1 MESGDGIVIFLI
13 LIALAAWIYM
23 MARNWVRDKVGHVIP
38 DIPVDDEI
46 PEDEAVG
53 LLEAA
58 GYEILSGKKRIPI
71 HVLLNDEPLQ
81 SRLFIDY
88 FVQMEDEVYIVK
100 LAKERKPLELTGSG
114 IRDALLCYQLAYP
127 QAAGILYVDLAQRK
141 INKIAITIEA

>member
-1 MESGDGIVIFLI
+1 
-13 LIALAAWIYM
+13 M